1 MTGYAFQLVPAT
13 PPVWINIGDISYE
26 FNSVDVAT
34 LAEQGWLPLIYDPE
48 NSSLGYAD
56 PVAETRDDH
65 QVAVAYALGTEQER
79 TAATIV
85 ILKTQAHNLRRERRT
100 QAELAGFTHNGHP
113 LDSDRDSILR
123 IANAAASA
131 LTATILS
138 QSWETVWRCAD
149 EYNMPLDGPGMLSM
163 QASLALHGQACHTA
177 SQNISIDIDAA
188 ETIEALEAIIAAI
201 PTDVRWPK

>member
-1 MTGYAFQLVPAT
+1 MNYAHNLTPASLPAWLDFDGRTWDTHYLSDDQLA
-13 PPVWINIGDISYE
+13 S
-26 FNSVDVAT
+26 
-34 LAEQGWLPLIYDPE
+34 QGWLPLIYDPE
-48 NSSLGYAD
+48 NAPLGYAD
-56 PVAETRDDH
+56 PIAETRDGR

-79 TAATIV
+79 TAATIA
-85 ILKTQAHNLRRERRT
+85 ILKTQAHKLRRERRT
-100 QAELAGFTHNGHP
+100 QAELAGFTHNDHP

-138 QSWETVWRCAD
+138 QPWGTVWRCAD
-149 EYNMPLDGPGMLSM
+149 EYNMPLDGPGMLAM

-188 ETIEALEAIIAAI
+188 ETIEALEAIITAI
-201 PTDVRWPK
+201 PTDTRWPK